1 MIHVNR
7 NGANLGI
14 FSEEDI
20 RAGLQAGRFVST
32 DLGWREGMAQW
43 QPLAQFPEFSAVTPA
58 AAAPGET
65 VPPSTTTA
73 AATPVVVQPAGT
85 TTAKVEP
92 LAIWSLVLSAL
103 GMVCCGFVLGIPG
116 VICGHIALSKIRAH
130 PGLDGRGLAI
140 AGLVIGYVSIAFWFV
155 YVVFF
160 GGLSFLHTISN
171 SR

>member
-1 MIHVNR
+1 MATIHVNR
-7 NGANLGI
+7 AGANLGT
-14 FSEEDI
+14 FSEEDV

-32 DLGWREGMAQW
+32 DLGWREGMPQW
-43 QPLAQFPEFSAVTPA
+43 QPLSQFPEFAGVAPVAASASLPTA
-58 AAAPGET
+58 TA
-65 VPPSTTTA
+65 A
-73 AATPVVVQPAGT
+73 AATPVVVYPAG

-103 GMVCCGFVLGIPG
+103 GMVCCGFILGIPG
-116 VICGHIALSKIRAH
+116 VICGHIALSKIRSQ
-130 PGLDGRGLAI
+130 PGLEGRGLAI

-160 GGLSFLHTISN
+160 GGLSFRHSISN